1 MNKNLF
7 RNLGATNHSPLIRE
21 VDDFYAT
28 EPKAV
33 ELLLEKEKFN
43 HHVLEPACGKGH
55 ISEVLLKH
63 GYSIISFDIVDRGYN
78 GIQKDF
84 FTLQKWNGDIITNPP
99 YKEAL
104 KFVKHALKI
113 VNGGA
118 KIAMFLRLQ
127 FLEGKERGKFFLEN
141 PPRKIY
147 VASGR
152 LNVAKNGE
160 FEKYK
165 KANAMAFAWF
175 VWEKGYGGKPM
186 VDWINI

>member
-1 MNKNLF
+1 MNKSLY
-7 RNLGATNHSPLIRE
+7 RNLGATNHSETIRQ

-33 ELLLEKEKFN
+33 EMLLEKESFN
-43 HHVLEPACGKGH
+43 SNILEPACGKGH
-55 ISEVLLKH
+55 ISEVLRKH
-63 GYSIISFDIVDRGYN
+63 EYNVLSSDLIDRGY
-78 GIQKDF
+78 GTVEDF
-84 FTLQKWNGDIITNPP
+84 FNIHSFDGDIITNPP

-104 KFVKHALKI
+104 KFVKHALEI
-113 VNGGA
+113 INPGA
-118 KIAMFLRLQ
+118 KVAMFLRLQ
-127 FLEGKERGKFFLEN
+127 FLEGKERGKFFMEK
-141 PPRKIY
+141 PPARIY

-175 VWEKGYGGKPM
+175 VWEKGYTGKPTI
-186 VDWINI
+186 DWINV

>member
-1 MNKNLF
+1 MNENLF
-7 RNLGATNHSPLIRE
+7 RNLGATNHSSLIRE

-43 HHVLEPACGKGH
+43 HYVLEPACGKGH
-55 ISEVLLKH
+55 ITEVLLKH
-63 GYSIISFDIVDRGYN
+63 GYATVSFDIVDRGYN

-84 FTLQKWNGDIITNPP
+84 FTLHKWIITNPP

-104 KFVKHALKI
+104 KFVRHALKI
-113 VNGGA
+113 VNRGA

-141 PPRKIY
+141 PPKKIY

-175 VWEKGYGGKPM
+175 VWEKGYSGKPT
-186 VDWINI
+186 VDWINV